1 MLTNHVDDKSKSNP
15 LAASTRI
22 EAKTASKLSSQ
33 MRHDLRRGPQPN
45 YVDAKRS
52 HLNRV
57 LIKNAPIP
65 KMRAICAARR
75 NLRDTKRG
83 IKSNAA
89 IATAGIISFGA
100 EAAKMFNT
108 LSIADQDKAF
118 KILTRLVARRLATTV
133 HGLCVHVD
141 EATIHAHYQLA
152 AVNKFGDP
160 VSKSTSPKV
169 MSELQ
174 DLTATVMQKFCPGIE
189 RGYRYGDRLAAGADF
204 ADTIHKSVREL
215 HQTLPADLEAKRASL
230 AALAADEVAAQARVD
245 EMQDRVSKLHEKAQL
260 SDKELKRLST
270 YEKRLAD
277 RVNELKAAEMA
288 SVAARV
294 EAERLADLAR
304 THRQTEE
311 VRAERIHAKA
321 TAVQDAVV
329 SLADEVSAMTIRRGD
344 GGRITAAQPE
354 RLKPALPEI
363 RPAIAAAADLVMGMD
378 AARSKLASD
387 KEELRAGQRD
397 LIEGQM
403 QLVKAAA
410 DVETLRQKLQK
421 ALSGV
426 VRWLR
431 RSDLSEDMRQEGK
444 DLVHEYR
451 PLISPPEDPRDDA
464 RPGF

>member
-22 EAKTASKLSSQ
+22 EAKTASTLSGQ
-33 MRHDLRRGPQPN
+33 IRHDLRRGPQPA

-277 RVNELKAAEMA
+277 RIQELEAAQT
-288 SVAARV
+288 VAEATRID
-294 EAERLADLAR
+294 AERLADLAR
-304 THRQTEE
+304 THRQSEE
-311 VRAERIHAKA
+311 VHAETVRAKA
-321 TAVQDAVV
+321 AVV
-329 SLADEVSAMTIRRGD
+329 GTALTALTSELKAGTIRRNASGNL
-344 GGRITAAQPE
+344 TAKSQAVI
-354 RLKPALPEI
+354 RAGYPEI
-363 RPAIAAAADLVMGMD
+363 APAVNAAADFVMSMD
-378 AARSKLASD
+378 AAKASIAID
-387 KEELRAGQRD
+387 REALRVGQRELQQRRMDLRAAFQEVQILREKLLRAFSRAVRFLKKAEISAEIRD
-397 LIEGQM
+397 EGTVLIKE
-403 QLVKAAA
+403 
-410 DVETLRQKLQK
+410 
-421 ALSGV
+421 
-426 VRWLR
+426 
-431 RSDLSEDMRQEGK
+431 
-444 DLVHEYR
+444 
-451 PLISPPEDPRDDA
+451 ISPLLSSSEEPRDDA